1 MDLLAGYNLCGIFS
15 EDDSSCVYST
25 TGKIIGWQ
33 RSFFGTDTEVVAA
46 LGGSIFLY
54 DTGL

>member
-25 TGKIIGWQ
+25 TGKIIG
-33 RSFFGTDTEVVAA
+33 
-46 LGGSIFLY
+46 
-54 DTGL
+54 